1 MILSTTLDEVLTNHG
16 IKIKEKQRT
25 IKLGE
30 MKNIFIYASIAVAMV
45 LCGCSTSED
54 VTDGHAPNTTL
65 TADVENSAYTRTYLG
80 NYNETDKNYDVLWE
94 ADDHIGVWDNNAWR
108 DFTLY
113 NGIGK
118 TRADFSGYLST
129 AATTYKAFYPYS
141 ILSGSTAANQITL
154 PASQAYRNEG
164 TDHTTTQHV
173 IAQNMWPA
181 YSESTTTPLPFK
193 NLCGAIRFNVKAANA
208 EDVGTITGA
217 KLIVSGT
224 TMGLNGKFTVS
235 GYPTPALAAAG
246 DNTNTET
253 LTGTESANLALTST
267 AFSSIFF
274 VVPPQ
279 VYLSTTGAQTLEL
292 QVTVKRADN
301 TTVVLCRF
309 FPANKYAL
317 EVQRSHIAQLSLLLY
332 KECELN
338 FIKDVLY
345 WGNDDTTNDGLID
358 AHGTD
363 YVFNL
368 NTILTPRITMH
379 IQLPLGMV
387 WANTSAGTVLS
398 GDGLTTAQTVEI
410 TPSTTNVDIIVKM
423 APALRAAG
431 TNTIQIYDAATTPTL
446 LNELPI
452 IWHNRLSYYAGSV
465 NEGFTAAPTKVTG
478 SDTGSRNGEGW
489 TSVASNN
496 TISYVT
502 NAQDPEAGKDMYYV
516 LKTNEAIYKGT
527 VSNNK
532 KIKLFMQQNELVF
545 YLNGITYH
553 DNGFY
558 LDGTDG
564 GTTRENV
571 LFLPGSSRGVNTFTT
586 RWAKDDSHVIYDVE
600 PATGVVTRKPSL
612 LTFDEFRTTTN
623 SGVTFK
629 DGNAYHGYR
638 YGDPCSAVAPLYAY
652 RFATYDEMAYV
663 NTKSVRAS
671 NTQLKMT
678 FAGVDYVM
686 SGQGRRYMFY
696 QSGSHTNTGNYQD
709 DHAAFNGADVLID
722 MRYDGVKVFDPE
734 TSGYP
739 GFVENALYA
748 EYGVPVCVRN

>member
-1 MILSTTLDEVLTNHG
+1 
-16 IKIKEKQRT
+16 
-25 IKLGE
+25 
-30 MKNIFIYASIAVAMV
+30 
-45 LCGCSTSED
+45 
-54 VTDGHAPNTTL
+54 
-65 TADVENSAYTRTYLG
+65 
-80 NYNETDKNYDVLWE
+80 
-94 ADDHIGVWDNNAWR
+94 
-108 DFTLY
+108 
-113 NGIGK
+113 
-118 TRADFSGYLST
+118 
-129 AATTYKAFYPYS
+129 
-141 ILSGSTAANQITL
+141 
-154 PASQAYRNEG
+154 
-164 TDHTTTQHV
+164 
-173 IAQNMWPA
+173 
-181 YSESTTTPLPFK
+181 
-193 NLCGAIRFNVKAANA
+193 
-208 EDVGTITGA
+208 
-217 KLIVSGT
+217 
-224 TMGLNGKFTVS
+224 
-235 GYPTPALAAAG
+235 
-246 DNTNTET
+246 
-253 LTGTESANLALTST
+253 
-267 AFSSIFF
+267 
-274 VVPPQ
+274 
-279 VYLSTTGAQTLEL
+279 
-292 QVTVKRADN
+292 
-301 TTVVLCRF
+301 
-309 FPANKYAL
+309 
-317 EVQRSHIAQLSLLLY
+317 
-332 KECELN
+332 
-338 FIKDVLY
+338 
-345 WGNDDTTNDGLID
+345 
-358 AHGTD
+358 
-363 YVFNL
+363 
-368 NTILTPRITMH
+368 
-379 IQLPLGMV
+379 
-387 WANTSAGTVLS
+387 
-398 GDGLTTAQTVEI
+398 
-410 TPSTTNVDIIVKM
+410 VDIIVKM

-686 SGQGRRYMFY
+686 SGQGEKVY
-696 QSGSHTNTGNYQD
+696 
-709 DHAAFNGADVLID
+709 VLSIW
-722 MRYDGVKVFDPE
+722 
-734 TSGYP
+734 
-739 GFVENALYA
+739 
-748 EYGVPVCVRN
+748 